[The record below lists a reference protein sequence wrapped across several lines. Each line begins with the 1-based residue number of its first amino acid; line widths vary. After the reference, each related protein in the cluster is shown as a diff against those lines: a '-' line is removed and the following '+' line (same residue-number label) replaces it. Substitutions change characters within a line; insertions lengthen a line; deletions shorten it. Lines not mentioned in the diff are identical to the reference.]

1 MSDLEAWTY
10 IIMALVFGYCVGW
23 SRGAGKL

>member
-1 MSDLEAWTY
+1 MSELEAWTY

-23 SRGAGKL
+23 SRGAGRL